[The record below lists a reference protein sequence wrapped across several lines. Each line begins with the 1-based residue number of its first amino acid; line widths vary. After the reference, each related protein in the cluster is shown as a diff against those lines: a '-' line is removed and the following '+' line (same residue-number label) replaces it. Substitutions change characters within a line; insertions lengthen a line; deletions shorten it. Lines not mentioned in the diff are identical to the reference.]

1 MRILRI
7 QGFSESCLGFNEHT
21 KCLMVHYALPTIV
34 LFEVNVIF
42 IVHFIFIIIVIL
54 VIIVVFLIWAFIIF
68 ILIQRWS
75 PLAPPTAIRLG
86 PLAILQKVLRVR
98 STGTNHFPITIQS
111 DAHWVRSW
119 SCRWESTGSS
129 LLL

>member
-1 MRILRI
+1 MRIFRI
-7 QGFSESCLGFNEHT
+7 QAFSDSCLGFNEHP
-21 KCLMVHYALPTIV
+21 KCLMGHYALPTIV

-75 PLAPPTAIRLG
+75 PLAPPNAIRLG
-86 PLAILQKVLRVR
+86 PLAILQKVLRMR
-98 STGTNHFPITIQS
+98 SRGTNHFPITIQS
-111 DAHWVRSW
+111 DAPRERSW
-119 SCRWESTGSS
+119 TRRW
-129 LLL
+129 